1 MDVQDELLPSSS
13 NSNRAWRFDL
23 VLPVLLRPR
32 ATLARIVA
40 NSHPTWRTPLVLLML
55 AAAGNA
61 LAAGTIK
68 AAAAAAGE
76 ITFPPGFEYYTPEQ
90 QAQFQQAATA
100 TNNTT
105 FNYLLPALGAVL
117 SVIIVWFLIG
127 WLMHLIQTLFGGRG
141 TSRASLDIA
150 AWSGL
155 PLLVRYVVQIIVML
169 TSDQMIAGAG
179 LSGFAPAG
187 EGLGNA
193 LLAGILSHIDIYL
206 IWQIVLLAIGL
217 RLSSQL
223 PRAKGWLTVLLTVII
238 MLALR
243 ALPAALLAQFG
254 GLTVIQPFF

>member
-1 MDVQDELLPSSS
+1 MSADDDLLLTPAEP
-13 NSNRAWRFDL
+13 NKTWRFDL
-23 VLPVLLRPR
+23 VLPVLFRPR
-32 ATLARIVA
+32 SALARVLSIH
-40 NSHPTWRTPLVLLML
+40 HPTWRTPLLLL
-55 AAAGNA
+55 ILTAAAFA
-61 LAAGTIK
+61 VVAGSIK
-68 AAAAAAGE
+68 AAAAAAGQ

-117 SVIIVWFLIG
+117 GVIIVWFLIG

-155 PLLVRYVVQIIVML
+155 PLLVRYVVQIVVML
-169 TSDQMIAGAG
+169 TSDHMIAGAG